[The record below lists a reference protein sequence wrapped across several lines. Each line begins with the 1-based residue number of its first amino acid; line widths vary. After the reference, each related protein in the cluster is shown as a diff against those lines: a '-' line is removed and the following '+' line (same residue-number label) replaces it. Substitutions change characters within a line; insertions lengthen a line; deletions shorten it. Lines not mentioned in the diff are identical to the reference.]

1 MKKGLKRMRNRTD
14 FRAKHENEVEA
25 QSSPIQG
32 RTPHD
37 RTYLRLSECEYPKC
51 LSQQIYLRHEIYHL
65 FSRAQRAPRAQ
76 RAEIECSFFS
86 DTREKVA
93 WGSCAWEG
101 IRALSRRIT
110 RNAFFYKV
118 FYL

>member
-32 RTPHD
+32 RTLQD
-37 RTYLRLSECEYPKC
+37 RTYLRLSECDYPKC
-51 LSQQIYLRHEIYHL
+51 LSQQIYLRHEIYRL

-76 RAEIECSFFS
+76 RAEIECFFFLRH
-86 DTREKVA
+86 TREGRVGKLCV
-93 WGSCAWEG
+93 G
-101 IRALSRRIT
+101 RHSRLKSE
-110 RNAFFYKV
+110 NYKKRV
-118 FYL
+118 FL